1 MPTTLTN
8 ETDASGATDAEPL
21 PCDVVASHV
30 PEPTLTSQRFQFRPF
45 TLTDIARLVAIAGQD
60 EVGITSIGIPHP
72 YTAEFARM
80 WSSGSAAWGNP
91 QTLHWAATKF
101 GDAQLSGYAGLK
113 QVDQERRQAE
123 LRIWVGSSGEHWSYA
138 AEWSVAILQF
148 ALITANLGRIYALQ
162 LARHPIAGQ
171 VLSSIGM
178 QRDGLLRKRMLRE
191 GPFEDVVCW
200 TILKEEWL
208 ANHQH

>member
-1 MPTTLTN
+1 MQTVS
-8 ETDASGATDAEPL
+8 TDQTDTCRTSDTQPSV
-21 PCDVVASHV
+21 CDVVASRE
-30 PEPTLTSQRFQFRPF
+30 PQPTLTSQRFQFRPF
-45 TLTDIARLVAIAGQD
+45 TLTDIGRLVAIAGQD
-60 EVGITSIGIPHP
+60 QVGITSIGIPHP
-72 YTAEFARM
+72 YTSEFARM
-80 WSSGSAAWGNP
+80 WSSGPAAWGNP

-101 GDAQLSGYAGLK
+101 GDAQLSGYAGLN

-148 ALITANLGRIYALQ
+148 ALTKANFGRIYALQ
-162 LARHPIAGQ
+162 LARHPAAGQ
-171 VLSSIGM
+171 VLASIGM